1 MHSRDHT
8 PEQIRRAQCA
18 QAAHHTLDS
27 QKVGGTEFVG
37 LRAGGASGASGAPI
51 SQRGSPDPLG
61 LSWYDPGLVE
71 RDGDSHDPGDP
82 EIGRRCLA
90 DPEAWPTLIAL
101 AEHMPAQ
108 DHDFTPAPRQAAVS
122 LLQPTSH
129 SGRFAQLGSMP
140 IEAQWLANFASA
152 CTRRAYAADV
162 RDFVAFSGLQSQ
174 CDLLKVARSH
184 VLSWRH
190 HLQAQGLSPSTQ
202 RRKLAALSSLL
213 EHLVDE
219 QLIPTNPARGVRRP
233 RLESHEGKTPA
244 LSLEQ
249 AQALLEAPDA
259 NTLKGLRDRAILA
272 VMLLGGLRR
281 AEVVALRVRDFDLQR
296 AGVSHLRVMG
306 KGGKTRFIAAAPLM
320 RERVLHYLAR
330 RGVAPQSEERLFVR
344 MRAGVCKSG
353 AGSIVEPQ
361 ASPNEEEGA
370 AAKKRK
376 STVRCATTT
385 PSVKAS
391 AEVCINAF
399 GRCEGSPQTIQGT
412 ATKPPRRQ
420 RQSATALNSAG
431 LTAGAVAQRIVQ
443 PYLAQIG
450 VVGERFSAHA
460 LRVTAA
466 TLALRERA
474 DLNEV
479 RHFLGHACITTTT
492 AYDRRWNDTSQ
503 SVSLVLPLG

>member
-1 MHSRDHT
+1 MHSRDQT
-8 PEQIRRAQCA
+8 PEPLHRAQCA
-18 QAAHHTLDS
+18 QAAHHALDTP
-27 QKVGGTEFVG
+27 KGDATEPGG
-37 LRAGGASGASGAPI
+37 LRAGGTSGTSGALIP
-51 SQRGSPDPLG
+51 QRGRPDPSG
-61 LSWYDPGLVE
+61 LSWCDPDLLE
-71 RDGDSHDPGDP
+71 PDGDFHDRGDP
-82 EIGRRCLA
+82 EIARRCLA
-90 DPEAWPTLIAL
+90 DPEAWPTLFAQ
-101 AEHMPAQ
+101 AEHMPGATY
-108 DHDFTPAPRQAAVS
+108 DFMPAPRQAAVTP
-122 LLQPTSH
+122 LQPTSH
-129 SGRFAQLGSMP
+129 SGRFAQLGGMP
-140 IEAQWLANFASA
+140 MEAQWLANFASA

-174 CDLLKVARSH
+174 CELLQVARSH
-184 VLSWRH
+184 ILGWRH

-259 NTLKGLRDRAILA
+259 STLKGLRDRAILA

-344 MRAGVCKSG
+344 MRAGGCKSG
-353 AGSIVEPQ
+353 AGSKLEPQ

-376 STVRCATTT
+376 STLRCATTT
-385 PSVKAS
+385 PSVQVSPAL
-391 AEVCINAF
+391 CLDAF
-399 GRCEGSPQTIQGT
+399 GRCEGSPQNILAP

-420 RQSATALNSAG
+420 GQSATALNSAG

-503 SVSLVLPLG
+503 SVGWVLPLG

>member
-1 MHSRDHT
+1 MHSHEHT
-8 PEQIRRAQCA
+8 SDSIASHIHRPPCWPELA
-18 QAAHHTLDS
+18 
-27 QKVGGTEFVG
+27 VGAT
-37 LRAGGASGASGAPI
+37 
-51 SQRGSPDPLG
+51 
-61 LSWYDPGLVE
+61 
-71 RDGDSHDPGDP
+71 
-82 EIGRRCLA
+82 
-90 DPEAWPTLIAL
+90 
-101 AEHMPAQ
+101 
-108 DHDFTPAPRQAAVS
+108 
-122 LLQPTSH
+122 
-129 SGRFAQLGSMP
+129 RFAQLGLMS
-140 IEAQWLANFASA
+140 IETQWLANFAST

-162 RDFVAFSGLQSQ
+162 RDFAAFSGLQTQSE
-174 CDLLKVARSH
+174 LLQVARSH
-184 VLSWRH
+184 VLAWRH

-233 RLESHEGKTPA
+233 RLEIHEGRTPA

-249 AQALLEAPDA
+249 AQDLLEAPDA

-281 AEVVALRVRDFDLQR
+281 AEVVALRVRDFDCQR
-296 AGVSHLRVMG
+296 AGVSHLRVLG

-320 RERVLHYLAR
+320 LERVQRYLAM
-330 RGVAPQSEERLFVR
+330 RGAQPQSDERLFVR
-344 MRAGVCKSG
+344 MKAVRRHSG
-353 AGSIVEPQ
+353 AGCDVNPQGRPIEEDGGLLNDSGSTGRRTSAPLEIGPYTASFEPR
-361 ASPNEEEGA
+361 P
-370 AAKKRK
+370 K
-376 STVRCATTT
+376 
-385 PSVKAS
+385 
-391 AEVCINAF
+391 
-399 GRCEGSPQTIQGT
+399 SPQNLQTNASNQS
-412 ATKPPRRQ
+412 RRQ
-420 RQSATALNSAG
+420 GQPDTPLKSSG

-492 AYDRRWNDTSQ
+492 AYDRRWSDENQ
-503 SVSLVLPLG
+503 PLSLVLPLG

>member
-1 MHSRDHT
+1 MHSHEHT
-8 PEQIRRAQCA
+8 SDSIASHIHRPPCWPEL
-18 QAAHHTLDS
+18 AA
-27 QKVGGTEFVG
+27 
-37 LRAGGASGASGAPI
+37 GA
-51 SQRGSPDPLG
+51 
-61 LSWYDPGLVE
+61 
-71 RDGDSHDPGDP
+71 
-82 EIGRRCLA
+82 
-90 DPEAWPTLIAL
+90 T
-101 AEHMPAQ
+101 
-108 DHDFTPAPRQAAVS
+108 
-122 LLQPTSH
+122 
-129 SGRFAQLGSMP
+129 RFAQLGLMT
-140 IEAQWLANFASA
+140 IETQWLANFAST

-162 RDFVAFSGLQSQ
+162 RDFAAFSGLQTPSE
-174 CDLLKVARSH
+174 LLQVARSH
-184 VLSWRH
+184 VLAWRH

-233 RLESHEGKTPA
+233 RLESHEGRTPA

-281 AEVVALRVRDFDLQR
+281 AEVVALRVRDFDCQR
-296 AGVSHLRVMG
+296 AGVSHLRVLG

-320 RERVLHYLAR
+320 RERVQRYLAM
-330 RGVAPQSEERLFVR
+330 RGAQPQSDERLFVR
-344 MRAGVCKSG
+344 MKAVRRHSG
-353 AGSIVEPQ
+353 AGCDVNPQ
-361 ASPNEEEGA
+361 GRPIEEDGGLLNDSGSTGRRTSAPLEIGPYTASFERRP
-370 AAKKRK
+370 K
-376 STVRCATTT
+376 
-385 PSVKAS
+385 
-391 AEVCINAF
+391 
-399 GRCEGSPQTIQGT
+399 SPQNLQTNASNQS
-412 ATKPPRRQ
+412 RRQ
-420 RQSATALNSAG
+420 GQPDTPLKSSG

-492 AYDRRWNDTSQ
+492 AYDRRWSDENQ
-503 SVSLVLPLG
+503 PVSLVLPLG

>member
-1 MHSRDHT
+1 MYLREQLSDPRPSRT
-8 PEQIRRAQCA
+8 PSHVRSLPCVPVLDTKRDS
-18 QAAHHTLDS
+18 AASRFT
-27 QKVGGTEFVG
+27 Q
-37 LRAGGASGASGAPI
+37 
-51 SQRGSPDPLG
+51 LG
-61 LSWYDPGLVE
+61 LM
-71 RDGDSHDPGDP
+71 
-82 EIGRRCLA
+82 A
-90 DPEAWPTLIAL
+90 
-101 AEHMPAQ
+101 
-108 DHDFTPAPRQAAVS
+108 
-122 LLQPTSH
+122 
-129 SGRFAQLGSMP
+129 
-140 IEAQWLANFASA
+140 IENQWLANFSSA

-162 RDFVAFSGLQSQ
+162 RDFAAFSGLQTQ
-174 CDLLKVARSH
+174 CELLRVARSH
-184 VLSWRH
+184 VLAWRH

-213 EHLVDE
+213 ERLVDE

-259 NTLKGLRDRAILA
+259 NTLKGVRDRAILA

-281 AEVVALRVRDFDLQR
+281 AEVVALRVRDFDCQR
-296 AGVSHLRVMG
+296 AGVSHLRVFG

-320 RERVLHYLAR
+320 RERVLHYLAI
-330 RGVAPQSEERLFVR
+330 RGAQPQSDERLFVR
-344 MRAGVCKSG
+344 MKAVRRHSG
-353 AGSIVEPQ
+353 AGCDVNPQ
-361 ASPNEEEGA
+361 GRHIEEEGGSLNDRVGTGRRA
-370 AAKKRK
+370 
-376 STVRCATTT
+376 STPTKIEQHTAVFERGSED
-385 PSVKAS
+385 PQNLQ
-391 AEVCINAF
+391 INA
-399 GRCEGSPQTIQGT
+399 SQQS
-412 ATKPPRRQ
+412 RRQ
-420 RQSATALNSAG
+420 RRLDTAVKSAG

-492 AYDRRWNDTSQ
+492 AYDRRWSDENQ
-503 SVSLVLPLG
+503 PVSLVLPLG

>member
-1 MHSRDHT
+1 MHAHEHT
-8 PEQIRRAQCA
+8 SDPIASHIHRPQCWPDL
-18 QAAHHTLDS
+18 AA
-27 QKVGGTEFVG
+27 
-37 LRAGGASGASGAPI
+37 GA
-51 SQRGSPDPLG
+51 
-61 LSWYDPGLVE
+61 
-71 RDGDSHDPGDP
+71 
-82 EIGRRCLA
+82 
-90 DPEAWPTLIAL
+90 T
-101 AEHMPAQ
+101 
-108 DHDFTPAPRQAAVS
+108 
-122 LLQPTSH
+122 
-129 SGRFAQLGSMP
+129 RFAQLGLMT
-140 IEAQWLANFASA
+140 IETQWLANFAST

-162 RDFVAFSGLQSQ
+162 RDFAAFSGLQTQSE
-174 CDLLKVARSH
+174 LLQVARSH
-184 VLSWRH
+184 VLAWRH

-233 RLESHEGKTPA
+233 RLESHEGRTPA

-281 AEVVALRVRDFDLQR
+281 AEVVALRVRDFDCQR
-296 AGVSHLRVMG
+296 AGVSHLRVLG

-320 RERVLHYLAR
+320 RERVQRYLAM
-330 RGVAPQSEERLFVR
+330 RGAQPQSDERLFVR
-344 MRAGVCKSG
+344 MKAVRRHSG
-353 AGSIVEPQ
+353 AGCDVNPQ
-361 ASPNEEEGA
+361 GRPIEEDGGLLNDSGSTGRRTSAPLEIGPYTASFERRP
-370 AAKKRK
+370 K
-376 STVRCATTT
+376 
-385 PSVKAS
+385 
-391 AEVCINAF
+391 
-399 GRCEGSPQTIQGT
+399 SPQNLQTNASNQS
-412 ATKPPRRQ
+412 RRQ
-420 RQSATALNSAG
+420 GQPDTPLKSSG

-492 AYDRRWNDTSQ
+492 AYDRRWSDENQ
-503 SVSLVLPLG
+503 PVSLVLPLG

>member
-1 MHSRDHT
+1 MHSHEHT
-8 PEQIRRAQCA
+8 SDSIASHIHRPPCWPEL
-18 QAAHHTLDS
+18 AA
-27 QKVGGTEFVG
+27 
-37 LRAGGASGASGAPI
+37 GA
-51 SQRGSPDPLG
+51 
-61 LSWYDPGLVE
+61 
-71 RDGDSHDPGDP
+71 
-82 EIGRRCLA
+82 
-90 DPEAWPTLIAL
+90 T
-101 AEHMPAQ
+101 
-108 DHDFTPAPRQAAVS
+108 
-122 LLQPTSH
+122 
-129 SGRFAQLGSMP
+129 RFAQLGLMT
-140 IEAQWLANFASA
+140 IETQWLANFAST

-162 RDFVAFSGLQSQ
+162 RDFAAFSGLQTQSE
-174 CDLLKVARSH
+174 LLQVARSH
-184 VLSWRH
+184 VLAWRH

-233 RLESHEGKTPA
+233 RLESHEGRTPA

-281 AEVVALRVRDFDLQR
+281 AEVVALRVRDFDCQR
-296 AGVSHLRVMG
+296 AGVSHLRVLG

-320 RERVLHYLAR
+320 RERVQRYLAM
-330 RGVAPQSEERLFVR
+330 RGAQPQSDERLFVR
-344 MRAGVCKSG
+344 MKAVRRHSG
-353 AGSIVEPQ
+353 AGCDVNPQ
-361 ASPNEEEGA
+361 GRPIEEDGGLLNDSGSTGRRTSAPLEIGPYTASFERRP
-370 AAKKRK
+370 K
-376 STVRCATTT
+376 
-385 PSVKAS
+385 
-391 AEVCINAF
+391 
-399 GRCEGSPQTIQGT
+399 SPQNLQTNASNQS
-412 ATKPPRRQ
+412 RRQ
-420 RQSATALNSAG
+420 GQPDTPLKSSG

-479 RHFLGHACITTTT
+479 RHFLGHACISTTT
-492 AYDRRWNDTSQ
+492 AYDRRWSDENQ
-503 SVSLVLPLG
+503 PVSLVLPLG

>member
-1 MHSRDHT
+1 MHSHEHT
-8 PEQIRRAQCA
+8 SDSIASHLHRPPCWPEL
-18 QAAHHTLDS
+18 AA
-27 QKVGGTEFVG
+27 
-37 LRAGGASGASGAPI
+37 GA
-51 SQRGSPDPLG
+51 
-61 LSWYDPGLVE
+61 
-71 RDGDSHDPGDP
+71 
-82 EIGRRCLA
+82 
-90 DPEAWPTLIAL
+90 T
-101 AEHMPAQ
+101 
-108 DHDFTPAPRQAAVS
+108 
-122 LLQPTSH
+122 
-129 SGRFAQLGSMP
+129 RFAQLGLMT
-140 IEAQWLANFASA
+140 IETQWLANFAST

-162 RDFVAFSGLQSQ
+162 RDFAAFSGLQTQSE
-174 CDLLKVARSH
+174 LLQVARSH
-184 VLSWRH
+184 VLAWRH

-233 RLESHEGKTPA
+233 RLESHEGRTPA

-281 AEVVALRVRDFDLQR
+281 AEVVALRVRDFDCQR
-296 AGVSHLRVMG
+296 AGVSHLRVLG

-320 RERVLHYLAR
+320 RERVQRYLAM
-330 RGVAPQSEERLFVR
+330 RGAQPQSDERLFVR
-344 MRAGVCKSG
+344 MKAVRRHSG
-353 AGSIVEPQ
+353 AGCDVNLQGRPIEEDGGLLNDSGSTGRRTSAALEIGPYT
-361 ASPNEEEGA
+361 ASFERRP
-370 AAKKRK
+370 K
-376 STVRCATTT
+376 
-385 PSVKAS
+385 
-391 AEVCINAF
+391 
-399 GRCEGSPQTIQGT
+399 SPQNLQTN
-412 ATKPPRRQ
+412 ASNLSRRQ
-420 RQSATALNSAG
+420 GQPDTPLKSSG

-450 VVGERFSAHA
+450 VLGERFSAHA

-492 AYDRRWNDTSQ
+492 AYDRRWSDENQ
-503 SVSLVLPLG
+503 PVSLVLPLG

>member
-1 MHSRDHT
+1 MT
-8 PEQIRRAQCA
+8 
-18 QAAHHTLDS
+18 
-27 QKVGGTEFVG
+27 
-37 LRAGGASGASGAPI
+37 
-51 SQRGSPDPLG
+51 
-61 LSWYDPGLVE
+61 
-71 RDGDSHDPGDP
+71 
-82 EIGRRCLA
+82 
-90 DPEAWPTLIAL
+90 
-101 AEHMPAQ
+101 
-108 DHDFTPAPRQAAVS
+108 
-122 LLQPTSH
+122 
-129 SGRFAQLGSMP
+129 
-140 IEAQWLANFASA
+140 IETQWLANFAST

-162 RDFVAFSGLQSQ
+162 RDFAAFSGLQTQSE
-174 CDLLKVARSH
+174 LLQVARSH
-184 VLSWRH
+184 VLAWRH

-233 RLESHEGKTPA
+233 RLESHEGRTPA

-281 AEVVALRVRDFDLQR
+281 AEVVALRVRDFDCQR
-296 AGVSHLRVMG
+296 AGVSHLRVLG

-320 RERVLHYLAR
+320 RERVQRYLAM
-330 RGVAPQSEERLFVR
+330 RGAQPQSDERLFVR
-344 MRAGVCKSG
+344 MTAVRRHSG
-353 AGSIVEPQ
+353 AGCDVYPQ
-361 ASPNEEEGA
+361 GRPIEEDGGLLNDSGSTGRRTSAPLDIAPYTASFERRP
-370 AAKKRK
+370 K
-376 STVRCATTT
+376 
-385 PSVKAS
+385 
-391 AEVCINAF
+391 
-399 GRCEGSPQTIQGT
+399 SPQNLQTNASNQS
-412 ATKPPRRQ
+412 RRQ
-420 RQSATALNSAG
+420 GQPDTPLKSSG

-479 RHFLGHACITTTT
+479 RHFLGHACISTTT
-492 AYDRRWNDTSQ
+492 AYDRRWSDENQ
-503 SVSLVLPLG
+503 PVSLVLPLG